1 MRKKVLA
8 MMLLAV
14 LFIVGCSQK
23 MEKDGIMLGK
33 LVNELTGDPVSGTVL
48 IDGKEVRT
56 DSEGNFKLETK
67 VGNIAVKKISS
78 SVEGYEDYS
87 NEVIAKDG
95 ETIKIP
101 LNPKYGETVVING
114 LTVKLRKGIPAKAL
128 SFVAEDYVNM
138 VRKDAPKLIQNVGG
152 EEQITIDKEV
162 VYEAIDTVTASYPK
176 PEEMASENDEV
187 ATKALEIVVE
197 DFPDFGDKLDGE
209 TDETKIVEAYQT
221 VSQVYVAQQTY
232 AVNRQIINNEEKT
245 VNKLKNNILDT
256 IDSKLED
263 LEYGFMEKYF
273 KWEALTTNEKV
284 VGLAN
289 ILQYKAM
296 ENAKNRAKLLSDSWN
311 NQEGYND
318 QKDALRHTLWQYLTC
333 EYVTANSKL
342 YNFGN
347 YEKNTGIYLAEA
359 LGTGRETYVP
369 SRLANFMYHRETS
382 KRYDFLNESNIMDI
396 HNNGFA
402 RDYFNN
408 TTSTTNWR
416 VWVEWVRVR
425 RWLKLPRVRLEDSH
439 FNRPSE
445 LTVVNNLKSLI
456 VNQGVYVDVSNP
468 ELREQFL
475 NLGVKRKGVEKYSGK
490 IIYLKK
496 Y

>member
-1 MRKKVLA
+1 
-8 MMLLAV
+8 MLLAV

-33 LVNELTGDPVSGTVL
+33 LVNELTGDPISGTVL

-67 VGNIAVKKISS
+67 VGNIAVKKITSS
-78 SVEGYEDYS
+78 IEGYEDYS
-87 NEVIAKDG
+87 SEVIAKDG

-101 LNPKYGETVVING
+101 LNPKYGETVVVNG

-138 VRKDAPKLIQNVGG
+138 VRKEAPKLIQNVGG

-162 VYEAIDTVTASYPK
+162 VYEAIDKVTASYPK
-176 PEEMASENDEV
+176 PEEIASENDEV
-187 ATKALEIVVE
+187 AIKALETVVE
-197 DFPDFGDKLDGE
+197 DFPDFGDKLEGE
-209 TDETKIVEAYQT
+209 TDETKILEAYQT
-221 VSQVYVAQQTY
+221 VSQVYYAQQTY

-256 IDSKLED
+256 VKEKADGLE
-263 LEYGFMEKYF
+263 EKF
-273 KWEALTTNEKV
+273 VLTIIKWEELTTNEKL

-289 ILQYKAM
+289 ILHYKQM

-311 NQEGYND
+311 NQLDGD
-318 QKDALRHTLWQYLTC
+318 TQKDALRHMLWQYFTC
-333 EYVTANSKL
+333 EYVTANSKI

-347 YEKNTGIYLAEA
+347 YERSTGLYVAEA
-359 LGTGRETYVP
+359 LGTGRETAVP
-369 SRLANFMYHRETS
+369 SRLAEFMSHREENR
-382 KRYDFLNESNIMDI
+382 RYDIDDRIRGWNPSNVMDI
-396 HNNGFA
+396 HNNGLA
-402 RDYFNN
+402 REYFHN

-445 LTVVNNLKSLI
+445 AVVVNNLKNMI
-456 VNQGVYVDVSNP
+456 VNQGVHIDVSTP
-468 ELREQFL
+468 ELKEQFMS
-475 NLGVKRKGVEKYSGK
+475 LGVKRKGVEKY
-490 IIYLKK
+490 I
-496 Y
+496 